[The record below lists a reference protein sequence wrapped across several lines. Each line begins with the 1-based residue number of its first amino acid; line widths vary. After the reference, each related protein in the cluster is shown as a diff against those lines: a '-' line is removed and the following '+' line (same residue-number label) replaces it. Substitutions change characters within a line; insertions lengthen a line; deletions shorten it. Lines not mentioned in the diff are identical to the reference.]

1 MASIIR
7 NMINES
13 TNGLI
18 RVSDIESSGGDR
30 HDIKKYVEDNSIVRV
45 GRGLYQIADQWEDEL
60 YILSLKY
67 SRGIISH
74 ETALYIHGF
83 TDRTPSI
90 YTLTFPRGYNA
101 PSLKNENVQIKRV
114 KKENYNLGII
124 DGKSFYG
131 NPVRLYNIERT
142 LCDIVRGEGSDIQIV
157 LDAMKRYAKYEN
169 KNINLLFEYAEQLH
183 VKKKILRYMEIL
195 L

>member
-13 TNGLI
+13 SNGLI

-30 HDIKKYVEDNSIVRV
+30 HALKKYVEDNSIVRV

-83 TDRTPSI
+83 TDRTPSR

-114 KKENYNLGII
+114 KKENYDLGII

-195 L
+195 

>member
-13 TNGLI
+13 SNGLI

-30 HDIKKYVEDNSIVRV
+30 HALKKYVEDNSIVRV

>member
-13 TNGLI
+13 SNGLI

-30 HDIKKYVEDNSIVRV
+30 HALKKYVEDNSIVRV

-114 KKENYNLGII
+114 KKENYDLGII

-157 LDAMKRYAKYEN
+157 LDAMKRYVKYEN

>member
-1 MASIIR
+1 
-7 NMINES
+7 MINES
-13 TNGLI
+13 SNGLI

-30 HDIKKYVEDNSIVRV
+30 HALKKYVEDNSIVRV

>member
-13 TNGLI
+13 SNGLI

-30 HDIKKYVEDNSIVRV
+30 HALKKYVEDNSIVRV

-114 KKENYNLGII
+114 KKENYDLGII